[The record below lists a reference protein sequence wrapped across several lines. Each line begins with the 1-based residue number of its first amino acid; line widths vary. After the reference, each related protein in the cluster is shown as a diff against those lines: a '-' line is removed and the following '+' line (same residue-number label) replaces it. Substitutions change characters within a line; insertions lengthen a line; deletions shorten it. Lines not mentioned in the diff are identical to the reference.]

1 MKILEIL
8 TYYRPHVSGL
18 TIYVERLSK
27 ALVRQ
32 GHEVTVLTAQYERPL
47 PRREV
52 QAGVNIIR
60 VPVAFRVSKGV
71 IMPTF
76 GRWATQLAQQ
86 ADIIHLHLPQ
96 FDAPGLALRG
106 RYFQK
111 PVVLTYH
118 CDLQLPQGTFNQA
131 VDKVVSI
138 ANQAA
143 GTLANAVVTYTRDYG
158 ENTPFLRQ
166 YMGRKL
172 HIIPP
177 PVELEP
183 CSAAQANSFRLQQ
196 QIGQR
201 PVIGISA
208 RLATEKGVE
217 ILLKALP
224 RILQAHPHALVL
236 HAGPTKNVLGEEAY
250 AARLA
255 PLFDQ
260 YAAHYKRLGTLH
272 GAELTAFYKN
282 LDCLVIS
289 SLNSTESFGL
299 VQIEAMQNGVP
310 VVASNLPG
318 VRQPV
323 TMTGMGEV
331 TPIGDPDALAEAV
344 IRVLNDK
351 AAYVKNA
358 DLIGEC
364 FSPDQT
370 AAEYLRLFR
379 DLLVNNMD
387 HSTPEPAAYNT
398 LRQMRDGVETAVPAP
413 TSRAKGHK
421 ERRQELRLKVPQN
434 QSFNTEGAIDEQ

>member
-1 MKILEIL
+1 MKILQVL

-18 TIYVERLSK
+18 TIYVERLSQ

-32 GHEVTVLTAQYERPL
+32 GHEVTVLTSQYDSKLPLQERNG
-47 PRREV
+47 
-52 QAGVNIIR
+52 GVNIQR
-60 VPVAFRVSKGV
+60 VTVAARVSKGV
-71 IMPTF
+71 LMPTF
-76 GRWATQLAQQ
+76 GHWATKFARQ

-106 RYFQK
+106 RFFGK
-111 PVVLTYH
+111 PVVITYH
-118 CDLQLPQGTFNQA
+118 CDLQLPQGAFNRA
-131 VDKVVSI
+131 VDKVVSTM
-138 ANQAA
+138 NQTA
-143 GTLANAVVTYTRDYG
+143 GTLAHAIVTYTRDYG

-183 CSAAQANSFRLQQ
+183 CSEAQANSFRLQHQ
-196 QIGQR
+196 LGER
-201 PVIGISA
+201 PIIGISA

-217 ILLKALP
+217 VLLNALP
-224 RILQAHPHALVL
+224 RILEAFPNALVL
-236 HAGPTKNVLGEEAY
+236 HAGPTQKVLGEEAY

-255 PLFDQ
+255 PLFEQ
-260 YAAHYKRLGTLH
+260 YKASYRLLGTLH

-331 TPIGDPDALAEAV
+331 TPIGDHEALAEAV
-344 IRVLNDK
+344 VRVLGNK
-351 AAYVKNA
+351 AAYVKDGA
-358 DLIGEC
+358 VIGRA

-370 AAEYLRLFR
+370 AEEYLRLFR
-379 DLLVNNMD
+379 DLLVNNVD
-387 HSTPEPAAYNT
+387 KSTAEPRPYQL
-398 LRQMRDGVETAVPAP
+398 LRLMRDGQLPEEALVVKA
-413 TSRAKGHK
+413 SHK
-421 ERRQELRLKVPQN
+421 ERRQVRKAEPQN
-434 QSFNTEGAIDEQ
+434 QAFNTGVVGE